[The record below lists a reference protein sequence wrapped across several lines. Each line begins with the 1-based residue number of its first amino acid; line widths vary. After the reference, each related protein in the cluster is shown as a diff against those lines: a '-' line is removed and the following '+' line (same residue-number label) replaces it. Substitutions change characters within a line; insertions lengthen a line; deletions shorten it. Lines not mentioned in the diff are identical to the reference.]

1 MDAIAS
7 ADPSKAKLESKDAA
21 LLKFVKLLTLDSAK
35 TKDADVQAMRDAG
48 WTDEQIWE
56 ATFEVGMFSM
66 LNRIA
71 DAHGLDY
78 PSKGWYPPALREKM
92 EKESQTKADKPGQ
105 AGEAPREKG
114 EGSGH

>member
-1 MDAIAS
+1 MDAIGS
-7 ADPSKAKLESKDAA
+7 ADPSKVKLDAKDAA
-21 LLKFVKLLTLDSAK
+21 LLKFVKLLTLESAK
-35 TKDADVQAMRDAG
+35 TKDSDVQAMRDAG

-66 LNRIA
+66 LTRVA

-92 EKESQTKADKPGQ
+92 EKENQGKAEKP
-105 AGEAPREKG
+105 AEAPKEKQ
-114 EGSGH
+114 EGH